1 MQLKRIALILPL
13 LMGGLYASELNVTTD
28 VIVENLTIESGDKM
42 ILSTGITLTVNGN
55 LVITGELEMADSSI
69 VDAGGNVTVAAGGT
83 LDMIGTARLKM
94 EGDQTFGGTLVASA
108 ASRIELDGSLTQT
121 IAGTATP
128 VFNRLFCSSSA
139 TVFNLTATINDT
151 LDAGGGAFTISDGKT
166 LTMDAGSVTVISGG
180 SWTRTGTLTLDAA
193 SKVLYTTG
201 ANSTMTPKRT
211 AMWNI
216 MGAP

>member
-94 EGDQTFGGTLVASA
+94 EGDLTFGGTLVASA

-121 IAGTATP
+121 IA
-128 VFNRLFCSSSA
+128 
-139 TVFNLTATINDT
+139 
-151 LDAGGGAFTISDGKT
+151 
-166 LTMDAGSVTVISGG
+166 
-180 SWTRTGTLTLDAA
+180 
-193 SKVLYTTG
+193 
-201 ANSTMTPKRT
+201 
-211 AMWNI
+211 
-216 MGAP
+216 